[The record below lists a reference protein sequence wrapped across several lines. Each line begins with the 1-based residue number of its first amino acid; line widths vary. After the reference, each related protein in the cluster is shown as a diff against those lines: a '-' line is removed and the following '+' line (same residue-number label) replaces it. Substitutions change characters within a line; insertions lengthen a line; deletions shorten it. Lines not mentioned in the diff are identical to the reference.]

1 MLRCNPFSHSMEK
14 KLYSYFNCA
23 KIHKREMTFFK
34 RESMKAG
41 KVLLIL
47 VLCVFVISCASS
59 QAKNEQK
66 QAQDFQDLYE
76 RALVAMRYNL
86 FDEAIKY
93 LNDALTLSP
102 NHYHSHYLL
111 AVVYAQKGSYKE
123 AAAAFEKSLELKPG
137 NPEAHLKLADVYRQL
152 NLLDKAEEQ
161 YKKAFAIDNSTI
173 ASFNLAVLYY
183 EQGELDQALEFVQRS
198 IQKGNLSAEVF
209 NLQGVLLNQFKR
221 YSEAIISFQNV
232 LKIDPNHAVAA
243 INMAVAYININDLN
257 KAREILLKIRPNV
270 QEQKLK
276 DRINQLLEEI
286 KKHK

>member
-1 MLRCNPFSHSMEK
+1 MNSHK
-14 KLYSYFNCA
+14 VN
-23 KIHKREMTFFK
+23 FFK
-34 RESMKAG
+34 RKFMKAG
-41 KVLLIL
+41 KVLLLL
-47 VLCVFVISCASS
+47 VLSMFVISCASS

-66 QAQDFQDLYE
+66 QADDFQDQYE

-93 LNDALTLSP
+93 LNNALSLSP

-111 AVVYAQKGSYKE
+111 AVAYAQKGNYKE

-152 NLLDKAEEQ
+152 NLLDKAEEH
-161 YKKAFAIDNSTI
+161 YKKTFAIDNSTI
-173 ASFNLAVLYY
+173 ASFNLAMLYY
-183 EQGELDQALEFVQRS
+183 EQGELDQALEYVEES

-209 NLQGVLLNQFKR
+209 NLQGVLFNQMKR

-232 LKIDPNHAVAA
+232 LRIDPSRAVAA
-243 INMAVAYININDLN
+243 INMAVAYININDVN

-270 QEQKLK
+270 QEQELK
-276 DRINQLLEEI
+276 DRINELLEKI
-286 KKHK
+286 KKYK